1 MAPTDLVRPSG
12 PTRRDPT
19 VLWIVALVLLVARIG
34 LGIYE
39 ARHPSRRPDRVS
51 WVPAAAA
58 PAQSRATGRP
68 IFYDFSAEWC
78 GPCQLM
84 ERDVFQD
91 ERRAKAVSQMV
102 VPVHVVDRQREEGRN
117 PPLVDS
123 LQRAYGVTAFP
134 TLVLADA
141 EGKTLAKVEGY
152 PGPDDFV
159 QWIGKTAAEQRF
171 SRAKRGTITFP

>member
-1 MAPTDLVRPSG
+1 MAPTDPARPSG

-39 ARHPSRRPDRVS
+39 ARNPSSRPDRVS
-51 WVPAAAA
+51 WVPAAVA
-58 PAQSRATGRP
+58 PAEARRTGRP

-84 ERDVFQD
+84 EKDVFQD

-102 VPVHVVDRQREEGRN
+102 VPVH
-117 PPLVDS
+117 
-123 LQRAYGVTAFP
+123 
-134 TLVLADA
+134 
-141 EGKTLAKVEGY
+141 
-152 PGPDDFV
+152 
-159 QWIGKTAAEQRF
+159 
-171 SRAKRGTITFP
+171 